1 MPFKLS
7 KTLKERPG
15 DSEIARTV
23 REYEEDF
30 VTAKGGEPEAA
41 EQAKRDV
48 SNLACA

>member
-30 VTAKGGEPEAA
+30 VTAKGGGRPRS
-41 EQAKRDV
+41 KPRGM
-48 SNLACA
+48 